1 MVCDRAFNKSFC
13 KNLESVQYKPAI
25 AITGAIRI
33 YTILHCNNTSSRK
46 LFREFG
52 LESLKL
58 RSWLRFFVYLTN
70 I

>member
-25 AITGAIRI
+25 AITGAIRS
-33 YTILHCNNTSSRK
+33 TSSKK

-58 RSWLRFFVYLTN
+58 RSWLRFFVYFTN